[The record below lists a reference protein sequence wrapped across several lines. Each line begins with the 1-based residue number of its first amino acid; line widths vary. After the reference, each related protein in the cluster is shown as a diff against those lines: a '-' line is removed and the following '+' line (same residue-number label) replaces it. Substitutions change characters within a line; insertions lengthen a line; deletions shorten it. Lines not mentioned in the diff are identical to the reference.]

1 MSPTVASLRSEIETA
16 LARFTLVEPVTI
28 EDLDTIAKHLR
39 FALHGAKVEAT
50 RIPWPS
56 REIGV
61 IVWRD
66 GAVARVVLKIYA
78 NASEAT
84 KARGI

>member
-1 MSPTVASLRSEIETA
+1 MSLREEIETA
-16 LARFTLVEPVTI
+16 IARFKLVDPVTI

-39 FALHGAKVEAT
+39 FALGGNAKVEVI

-56 REIGV
+56 REVGV
-61 IVWRD
+61 YAWRD
-66 GAVARVVLKIYA
+66 GATARVVAPIYGS
-78 NASEAT
+78 NAEAT

>member
-1 MSPTVASLRSEIETA
+1 MNGLRVEMEAA
-16 LARFTLVEPVTI
+16 LARFVLVEPVTI

-39 FALHGAKVEAT
+39 FALGNAKVEAI

-61 IVWRD
+61 YAWRD
-66 GAVARVVLKIYA
+66 GATARVAIKIYA
-78 NASEAT
+78 SAAEAT
-84 KARGI
+84 KALGT